1 MSDERPAS
9 EDPRTQPI
17 RASDLEGLFA
27 LPHWLRNAGRA
38 AWLLVGLA
46 LLLVGVIWVLGLI
59 STIVEPMLTALVV
72 AAVASPA
79 VAWLQRRRVPRAV
92 GALAILIGVA
102 AFAVLVVL
110 LVVSGI
116 LAERSDISAA
126 LTKGVDTIT
135 GWLDDAGV
143 NGSGDV
149 AKELETAVP
158 DIGQTLID
166 GVMEG
171 ISGLTSLVFFLSFTA
186 LGIFFMLKDGP
197 GFRRTVSEHMGVPPA
212 VGFLV
217 TGEVLRSLRGY
228 FFGVTL
234 VALFNAVVIGGGA
247 WFLGVSLAGTIA
259 VVTFASAYVPYI
271 GAVVSGAFAVIV
283 TLSEQGNSAAAVMIV
298 LVILGNG
305 ILQQVVQPFAFGA
318 TLDLN
323 PLVVLIATISGGALF
338 GMTGLILAAPV
349 VSAGTRIASAMSAA
363 RREAAAAGTPADA
376 GAGPGDP

>member
-1 MSDERPAS
+1 MSDAPGGEGPRP
-9 EDPRTQPI
+9 DRLG
-17 RASDLEGLFA
+17 ASDLEGLFA
-27 LPHWLRNAGRA
+27 VPRWLRDAGRA

-46 LLLVGVIWVLGLI
+46 LLLVGVIWVLGLV

-79 VAWLQRRRVPRAV
+79 VAWLQRHRVPRAA
-92 GALAILIGVA
+92 GALLILLGAA

-116 LAERSDISAA
+116 VSESSDIRAA
-126 LTKGVDTIT
+126 LTSGVDTIT

-149 AKELETAVP
+149 AEELESAVP

-197 GFRRTVSEHMGVPPA
+197 SFRRTVSAHMGVPPA
-212 VGFLV
+212 VGRLV

-247 WFLGVSLAGTIA
+247 WLLGVSLAGTIA
-259 VVTFASAYVPYI
+259 VVTFTGAYIPYL
-271 GAVVSGAFAVIV
+271 GAVVSGAFAVII
-283 TLSEQGNSAAAVMIV
+283 TLSEQGQAAAGVMIV

-338 GMTGLILAAPV
+338 GLTGLVLAAPL
-349 VSAGTRIASAMSAA
+349 VSAGTRIGSAMSAA
-363 RREAAAAGTPADA
+363 RREAAATGGPPGAPAEPGGT
-376 GAGPGDP
+376 